1 MLILSGLLVIVVLTA
16 LTGYFVAQEF
26 AYVAVDRGR
35 LQQLAAEGDRAAE
48 RALKVTSRLSFTLSG
63 AQFGITLTA
72 LLVGFAGEPLLGRGL
87 AALLGF
93 SDLSPAATTSLS
105 VAVTLIIATG
115 VQMVLGELGPKN
127 LAIAR
132 SVQLARALSRS
143 TLIYLAVAGPIIHL
157 FDAASNRL
165 LRAVGIEPLEEL
177 PQGATPEE
185 LHRIID
191 EAHTG
196 GLLDEDLSRLLG
208 RGLAFRKHVAEQ
220 VMTPRIDVE
229 TVQAD
234 EPAAR
239 VLELLETGHSRF
251 PVVGRDIDDI
261 VGVIGLHE
269 LLEVPAA
276 TRPQATV
283 RDLAS
288 EALILPESLPLP
300 RVLEQMRQSHRQI
313 AVIVDEYGGFSGV
326 ITFEDVAEEVV
337 GEIWDED
344 DTEEET
350 VAAQPDGSWEIP
362 ARLRLDEVLDT
373 TGVSLPEHEDYDT
386 VSGLIMGQLE
396 RVAEEGDTVEVAWDG
411 RDEFGNPEIHRVQLD
426 VLTVQRFVPET
437 VRLHAPQT
445 QPGSLAAESAA
456 EPAVEEAR

>member
-48 RALKVTSRLSFTLSG
+48 RALKVTSRLSFSLSG

-177 PQGATPEE
+177 PQG
-185 LHRIID
+185 
-191 EAHTG
+191 
-196 GLLDEDLSRLLG
+196 
-208 RGLAFRKHVAEQ
+208 
-220 VMTPRIDVE
+220 
-229 TVQAD
+229 
-234 EPAAR
+234 
-239 VLELLETGHSRF
+239 
-251 PVVGRDIDDI
+251 
-261 VGVIGLHE
+261 
-269 LLEVPAA
+269 
-276 TRPQATV
+276 
-283 RDLAS
+283 
-288 EALILPESLPLP
+288 
-300 RVLEQMRQSHRQI
+300 
-313 AVIVDEYGGFSGV
+313 
-326 ITFEDVAEEVV
+326 
-337 GEIWDED
+337 
-344 DTEEET
+344 
-350 VAAQPDGSWEIP
+350 
-362 ARLRLDEVLDT
+362 
-373 TGVSLPEHEDYDT
+373 
-386 VSGLIMGQLE
+386 
-396 RVAEEGDTVEVAWDG
+396 
-411 RDEFGNPEIHRVQLD
+411 
-426 VLTVQRFVPET
+426 
-437 VRLHAPQT
+437 
-445 QPGSLAAESAA
+445 
-456 EPAVEEAR
+456 